1 MKILEIENR
10 LKRNTSPLCP
20 HPAILWCFQRFF
32 LFCLSVSLKMLY
44 NREMFPELP
53 VCTFQLHFSASAYW
67 FSYTRLQLIFLTPYP
82 NGYYPTLCIFPH
94 IFLCCFPMLLVFFF
108 CFFLLSLDVTAQV
121 NRNY

>member
-20 HPAILWCFQRFF
+20 HPAILWCFESFF
-32 LFCLSVSLKMLY
+32 WFCLRVSLKMLY

-94 IFLCCFPMLLVFFF
+94 IFLSMFSHVAGVFLLI
-108 CFFLLSLDVTAQV
+108 FLLSLDVTAQV
-121 NRNY
+121 NCNY